1 MTQTKTTNWKATA
14 ENKLE
19 HFSDWIYDNA
29 KKTLLLT
36 LLVVVALGSQLPN
49 LTMDTSTEGFLHE
62 SDQMR
67 IDYDVFRDQ
76 FGRDEKIMVA
86 VKTANIFDIDFL
98 LKLDALHSA
107 LEMQLPHTEA
117 VNSLI
122 NARNTYGDDGSLI
135 VKPLVETLPENQ
147 SQLDSLKE
155 RAINNTLFDNLLYSE
170 DHTITVITIDTS
182 TYSLNQAEEVVDD
195 GVFEVELEDDLNF
208 EFDVEEEGQST
219 PKVYLSD
226 AENDEIIIK
235 AQEIISN
242 FEAEDFKIYLT
253 GSAAISGIFKQALT
267 KDSQIF
273 ISLMI
278 AMIVVVLFALFRRL
292 SGVLLPL
299 SCVVLTLISTLSLM
313 AAFGVPF
320 TMATQIMPTFLL
332 AVVTGA
338 SIHLLAVFYKDYS
351 ESKCKKTS
359 LRYAMGH
366 SGLAIVMTSVTTAVG
381 LWSFSFSGVA
391 PVADLGRFASAG
403 VIIGLFFTLIL
414 LPALI
419 ALTNIK
425 HKSNNKEKAN
435 ATIMDRGLLA
445 ISRIATSKAK
455 MILIISGLLI
465 AVAIFFAAQLR
476 FSHHP
481 LNWLPEDNFARIA
494 TETVDQSL
502 NGSLTLEVIIDTH
515 QSNGLYDPEVLRT
528 IEKTSRNINEIA
540 QGNMYV
546 GKTLSMVDVVKE
558 INKAL
563 NNNSAEFYVIPDER
577 SLIAQ
582 EPVLFGSSGSN
593 DLEALVHGDYS
604 KARLTLKT
612 PWVNALEARA
622 FIKDAQKYFDEEFSG
637 LATVTF
643 TGIGTLMTVTFEQA
657 IYSSAFSYLLAFGFI
672 TVMMVLLVGDLKI
685 GLISMLP
692 NILPILFIAMI
703 MSIFNMPLDMFTL
716 LIGAIALGLAVD
728 DTVHFMHNFRR
739 YEATYQDVDKAVDLT
754 LMGTGR
760 AITITSIVLAL
771 GFLVL
776 TFSSMNH
783 MFNFGILTASAIL
796 TALLADFF
804 LMPAIMKTIIK
815 NNKGL

>member
-1 MTQTKTTNWKATA
+1 MNWRASTEK
-14 ENKLE
+14 KLE
-19 HFSDWIYDNA
+19 VFSDWVFDNT
-29 KKTLLLT
+29 KKTLLFVILGVVG
-36 LLVVVALGSQLPN
+36 LVSHLPN
-49 LTMDTSTEGFLHE
+49 LTLDTSTEGFLHE

-86 VKTANIFDIDFL
+86 VKTSNIFDLGFL
-98 LKLDALHSA
+98 TKLDALHKA
-107 LEMQLPHTEA
+107 LEIQLPHIEA

-122 NARNTYGDDGSLI
+122 NARNTYGDSGSLI
-135 VKPLVETLPENQ
+135 IEPMVRSLPTSQE
-147 SQLDSLKE
+147 QLDKLKS
-155 RAINNTLFDNLLYSE
+155 RATSNTFFDNLLYSE
-170 DHTITVITIDTS
+170 DHTITVITIDTN
-182 TYSLNQAEEVVDD
+182 TYSLEQIEVAIDNFDYEADFSDD
-195 GVFEVELEDDLNF
+195 FDFEVEEG
-208 EFDVEEEGQST
+208 EENQTIQRG
-219 PKVYLSD
+219 YLSD
-226 AENDEIIIK
+226 AENDEIIRK
-235 AQEIISN
+235 AQEIIRT
-242 FEAEDFKIYLT
+242 FEADDFKIYLT

-278 AMIVVVLFALFRRL
+278 AMIVVVLFALFRRV

-299 SCVVLTLISTLSLM
+299 SCVLLTLVSTLSLM
-313 AAFGVPF
+313 AALEVPF

-338 SIHLLAVFYKDYS
+338 SIHLLAVFYKDYASS
-351 ESKCKKTS
+351 ENKKAS

-381 LWSFSFSGVA
+381 LWSFSFSEVA

-403 VIIGLFFTLIL
+403 VMIGLFFTLVL

-419 ALTNIK
+419 SSTNIK
-425 HKSNNKEKAN
+425 HRSNNRAKVNES
-435 ATIMDRGLLA
+435 IMDRGLLA
-445 ISRIATSKAK
+445 ISRIATSKAR
-455 MILIISGLLI
+455 MVVIISVFLI
-465 AVAIFFAAQLR
+465 AIAIFFAAQLR

-481 LNWLPEDNFARIA
+481 LNWLPDDNFARIA
-494 TETVDQSL
+494 TETVDESL

-515 QSNGLYDPEVLRT
+515 QMNGLHNPQVLKT
-528 IEKTSRNINEIA
+528 IDEASRNINEIA
-540 QGNMYV
+540 KGNMFV
-546 GKTLSMVDVVKE
+546 GKTISLVNVVKE
-558 INKAL
+558 INRAL
-563 NNNSAEFYVIPDER
+563 NNNLAEYYVIPDK
-577 SLIAQ
+577 SSVIAQ
-582 EPVLFGSSGSN
+582 EFVLFSSGGSN
-593 DLEALVHGDYS
+593 DLDALVDSDYS

-612 PWVNALEARA
+612 PWVDSLEARE
-622 FIKDAQKYFDEEFSG
+622 FIKNAQQYLDEEFEG

-672 TVMMVLLVGDLKI
+672 TVLMVLLVGNLKI

-692 NILPILFIAMI
+692 NILPILFITMI

-739 YEATYQDVDKAVDLT
+739 YEMQYNNVDKAVELT

-760 AITITSIVLAL
+760 AITLTSIVLAL

-804 LMPAIMKTIIK
+804 LMPAIMKLIVK
-815 NNKGL
+815 DKKDL

>member
-1 MTQTKTTNWKATA
+1 MNWRSSA
-14 ENKLE
+14 EKKLE
-19 HFSDWIYDNA
+19 LFSDWIFENC

-36 LLVVVALGSQLPN
+36 LLGVVALGSQLPS
-49 LTMDTSTEGFLHE
+49 LTLDTSTEGFLHK

-67 IDYDVFRDQ
+67 IDYDAFRDQ
-76 FGRDEKIMVA
+76 FGRDEKIMLA
-86 VKTANIFDIDFL
+86 VKTNNIFNIDFL
-98 LKLDALHSA
+98 AKLDALHKA
-107 LEMQLPHTEA
+107 LEQQLPHIKA

-122 NARNTYGDDGSLI
+122 NARNTYGSGGSLVVGRLI
-135 VKPLVETLPENQ
+135 ELLPSNKQEL
-147 SQLDSLKE
+147 SELKE
-155 RAINNTLFDNLLYSE
+155 KATQNSLFDNLLYSE
-170 DHTITVITIDTS
+170 DYTITVITVDTN
-182 TYSLNQAEEVVDD
+182 TYSLEQADVIGD
-195 GVFEVELEDDLNF
+195 NF
-208 EFDVEEEGQST
+208 EFDADFTDDFDFEFDAETETQGTQ
-219 PKVYLSD
+219 KAYLSD

-235 AQEIISN
+235 AQEIISD
-242 FEAEDFKIYLT
+242 FEAEDFKIHLT
-253 GSAAISGIFKQALT
+253 GSAAIAGIFKQALT
-267 KDSQIF
+267 KDSQVF

-278 AMIVVVLFALFRRL
+278 VMIVVVLFALFRRI

-313 AAFGVPF
+313 AAFAVPF

-338 SIHLLAVFYKDYS
+338 SIHLLAVFYKDYTSS
-351 ESKCKKTS
+351 EDKKAS

-381 LWSFSFSGVA
+381 LWSFSFSEVA

-403 VIIGLFFTLIL
+403 VMVGLFFTLVL

-419 ALTNIK
+419 ALIDIK
-425 HKSNNKEKAN
+425 HKQQAGSKGENSV
-435 ATIMDRGLLA
+435 MDRGLLA
-445 ISRIATSKAK
+445 ISRIATSRAK
-455 MILIISGLLI
+455 GVVIISALLI
-465 AVAIFFAAQLR
+465 AIAIFFAVQLR

-481 LNWLPEDNFARIA
+481 LNWLPDDNFARIA
-494 TETVDQSL
+494 TETVDESL
-502 NGSLTLEVIIDTH
+502 NGSLTLEVIIDT
-515 QSNGLYDPEVLRT
+515 SETNGLYNPEVLKT
-528 IEKTSRNINEIA
+528 IDRVSSGINGVTK
-540 QGNMYV
+540 GNMFV
-546 GKTLSMVDVVKE
+546 GKALSLVDVVKE
-558 INKAL
+558 INRAL
-563 NNNSAEFYVIPDER
+563 NNNLAEHYVIPDER

-582 EPVLFGSSGSN
+582 ELVLFGSSGSA
-593 DLEALVHGDYS
+593 DLEALVDDDYS
-604 KARLTLKT
+604 KARLTLKV
-612 PWVNALEARA
+612 PWVDSLEARE
-622 FIKDAQKYFDEEFSG
+622 FIKDAQIYLDKEFEG

-657 IYSSAFSYLLAFGFI
+657 IYSSAFSYLLAFSFI
-672 TVMMVLLVGDLKI
+672 TVLMVLLVGNLKI

-703 MSIFNMPLDMFTL
+703 MNIFNMPLDMFTL

-739 YEATYQDVDKAVDLT
+739 YELQYNDVDKAVELT

-760 AITITSIVLAL
+760 AITLTSIVLAL

-783 MFNFGILTASAIL
+783 MFNFGILTAGAIL

-804 LMPAIMKTIIK
+804 LMPAIMKLIVK
-815 NNKGL
+815 DRKDL

>member
-1 MTQTKTTNWKATA
+1 MNWRASTEK
-14 ENKLE
+14 KLE
-19 HFSDWIYDNA
+19 VFSDWVFDNT
-29 KKTLLLT
+29 KKTLLFVILGVVG
-36 LLVVVALGSQLPN
+36 LVSHLPN
-49 LTMDTSTEGFLHE
+49 LTLDTSTEGFLHE

-86 VKTANIFDIDFL
+86 VKTSNIFDLGFL
-98 LKLDALHSA
+98 TKLDALHKA
-107 LEMQLPHTEA
+107 LEIQLPHIEA

-122 NARNTYGDDGSLI
+122 NARNTYGDSGSLI
-135 VKPLVETLPENQ
+135 IEPMVRFLPTSQE
-147 SQLDSLKE
+147 QLDKLKS
-155 RAINNTLFDNLLYSE
+155 RATSNTFFDNLLYSE
-170 DHTITVITIDTS
+170 DHTITVITIDTN
-182 TYSLNQAEEVVDD
+182 TYSLEQIEVAIDNFDYEADFSDD
-195 GVFEVELEDDLNF
+195 FDFEVEEGEEDQTIQK
-208 EFDVEEEGQST
+208 G
-219 PKVYLSD
+219 YLSD
-226 AENDEIIIK
+226 AENDEIIRK
-235 AQEIISN
+235 AQEIIRT
-242 FEAEDFKIYLT
+242 FEADDFKIYLT

-267 KDSQIF
+267 KDSQMF

-278 AMIVVVLFALFRRL
+278 AMIVVVLFALFRRV

-299 SCVVLTLISTLSLM
+299 SCVVLTLVSTLSLM
-313 AAFGVPF
+313 AALEVPF

-338 SIHLLAVFYKDYS
+338 SIHLLAVFYKDYASS
-351 ESKCKKTS
+351 ENKKAS

-381 LWSFSFSGVA
+381 LWSFSFSEVA

-403 VIIGLFFTLIL
+403 VMIGLFFTLVL

-419 ALTNIK
+419 SSTNIK
-425 HKSNNKEKAN
+425 HRSNNGAKVNES
-435 ATIMDRGLLA
+435 IMDRGLLA
-445 ISRIATSKAK
+445 ISRIATSKAR
-455 MILIISGLLI
+455 MVVIISAFLI
-465 AVAIFFAAQLR
+465 AIAIFFAAQLR

-481 LNWLPEDNFARIA
+481 LNWLPDDNFARIA
-494 TETVDQSL
+494 TETVDESL

-515 QSNGLYDPEVLRT
+515 QMNGLHNPQVLKT
-528 IEKTSRNINEIA
+528 IDEASRNINEIA
-540 QGNMYV
+540 KGNMFV
-546 GKTLSMVDVVKE
+546 GKTISLVNVVKE
-558 INKAL
+558 INRAL
-563 NNNSAEFYVIPDER
+563 NNNLAEYYVIPDK
-577 SLIAQ
+577 SSVIAQ
-582 EPVLFGSSGSN
+582 EFVLFSSGGSN
-593 DLEALVHGDYS
+593 DLDALVDSDYS

-612 PWVNALEARA
+612 PWVDSLEARE
-622 FIKDAQKYFDEEFSG
+622 FIKNAQQYLDEEFEG

-672 TVMMVLLVGDLKI
+672 TVLMVLLVGNLKI

-692 NILPILFIAMI
+692 NILPILFITMI

-739 YEATYQDVDKAVDLT
+739 YEMQYNNVDKAVELT

-760 AITITSIVLAL
+760 AITLTSIVLAL

-804 LMPAIMKTIIK
+804 LMPAIMKLIVK
-815 NNKGL
+815 DKKDL